1 MWLDMT
7 VAQVALDRD
16 QVMWLDMTVAQV
28 ALDWDPDVV
37 RYKCGSSG
45 SRPGP

>member
-1 MWLDMT
+1 MWLDVS

-16 QVMWLDMTVAQV
+16 
-28 ALDWDPDVV
+28 PIVV